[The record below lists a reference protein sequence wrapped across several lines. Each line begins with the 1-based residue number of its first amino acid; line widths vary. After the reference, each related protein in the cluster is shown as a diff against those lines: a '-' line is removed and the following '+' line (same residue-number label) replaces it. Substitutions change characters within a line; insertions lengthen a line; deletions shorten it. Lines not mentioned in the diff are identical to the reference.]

1 MPRAQVFDSMPM
13 EKPNAWSAG
22 PAIME
27 MDTNSPGVISPRWAS
42 QAA

>member
-1 MPRAQVFDSMPM
+1 MARAQVLDNMPM
-13 EKPNAWSAG
+13 EMPNAWSAG